1 MSETIDSIDE
11 AIARAIATTEYG
23 EHQLET
29 LYPGNSDTWLKFAR
43 AARAAYEAALAE
55 TGMVIVPREA
65 AVSFLRH
72 SGLHD
77 TDKWQ
82 PIETAPKGQEVL
94 IYGTVENKPRDPVVA
109 IAEFDEDQWLLMS
122 CGEFV
127 NRGEYFSLVTA
138 YPTHW
143 QQIPKPPKS

>member
-1 MSETIDSIDE
+1 MSETIDPIDE

-65 AVSFLRH
+65 
-72 SGLHD
+72 

-143 QQIPKPPKS
+143 KPIPKPPKS